1 MPRTQVIQFST
12 SPADHHTA
20 VLKDELQ
27 RTLGRISAHVTI
39 PLHSNY
45 AGTTITLAG
54 GIATAAAMASAVDLA
69 DAGLD
74 LHRVVVYGTPPA
86 NDVTVQVFNVT
97 TGQVV
102 AFAVMK
108 GGAPAGLFTGVWT
121 GLTPMGGDE
130 ALQVRFVGTGAQQ
143 PVVNVIH
150 LQAASN
156 NVKP

>member
-1 MPRTQVIQFST
+1 MARGQVLQFST
-12 SPADHHTA
+12 SPPDHHTA

-27 RTLGRISAHVTI
+27 RVLGRISAHVTI
-39 PLHSNY
+39 PLHSAY
-45 AGTTITLAG
+45 AGTTITLASG
-54 GIATAAAMASAVDLA
+54 AATAAAMASSVDFA

-86 NDVTVQVFNVT
+86 NDVTVQVYNVT

-102 AFAVMK
+102 AFAVMR
-108 GGAPAGLFTGVWT
+108 GGAPAGLFTGAWT
-121 GLTPMGGDE
+121 GVSPVGGDE
-130 ALQVRFVGTGAQQ
+130 QLQVRFVGTGVQQ
-143 PVVNVIH
+143 PVVNAIH

>member
-1 MPRTQVIQFST
+1 MARGPVIQFS
-12 SPADHHTA
+12 SVPEDRHGQ
-20 VLKDELQ
+20 VLRDELQ
-27 RTLGRISAHVTI
+27 RTIGRITAHATI

-54 GIATAAAMASAVDLA
+54 GTATAAAMATSVDLS
-69 DAGLD
+69 DGGLD

-86 NDVTVQVFNVT
+86 NDVQVQVYNVT

-102 AFAVMK
+102 ATATMK
-108 GGAPAGLFTGVWT
+108 GGAPAGLFTGAWT
-121 GLTPMGGDE
+121 GVTPKGGDE
-130 ALQVRFVGTGAQQ
+130 QLQVRFVGTGVQA
-143 PVVNVIH
+143 PVVNAIH